1 MNMRMM
7 VQVLA
12 PGMEHGQQP
21 DLGAKMLGV
30 RCNGAQ
36 RLGRGLE

>member
-12 PGMEHGQQP
+12 PGMDGQQP